1 MPALFVAVH
10 DAVFV
15 RVSARGAVRVAVSA
29 LAEIPGDV
37 VVRLALVPRVILLP
51 PRVLQPARVPLTHA
65 EVEDRVR
72 FQLPR
77 TELFLLVA
85 QLAQLRGVPASE
97 PGRVVL
103 LPLKQ
108 LRPLVVV
115 RDSLVLRA
123 HRFGGVHVR
132 GGARRRRTTRP
143 RPRRARASARSAPE
157 PPPRTSAG
165 ARRTRPTVS
174 ARRSAR
180 TGPSRGRSS
189 SSSAGWISDG
199 GGSVGGCGGE
209 GTATVSG
216 PRRAA
221 SDWHFGTPRLGE
233 VPTSKR
239 ARGRREDDGRAR
251 GAPRRTSAA
260 DETWTPRRPR
270 ASSAAWSIAFPGSS
284 PDAVAAT
291 SSSRSMSS
299 SSSSDSSSWLIS
311 SSYDLA
317 AVVARGWVGRVH
329 RVVRRGDGHVVAR
342 RVAHRRRDTT
352 HRVRCAARAPATLIL
367 VRRRSRHRLQC
378 ESVVGGRGR
387 ALSPPG
393 VV

>member
-1 MPALFVAVH
+1 MISAVPLLPLLVWNAHPLRRGRERLSVYWVIHHKLRVPELGARPRVREVRVRRRVVVRGRGDAGVLVAVLASFVHVVDELVNPQLELRFPALAQERRRLSERFVAAYLRGAPVSVMCPFLPPRVCVSRNDATQRAPPPPSEVVVPVAMIRHEHGRQALLAELEPAPRPGFAARDVPALFVAVH

-108 LRPLVVV
+108 LRPLDVV

-132 GGARRRRTTRP
+132 GGARRRRRRVLVRDAP
-143 RPRRARASARSAPE
+143 REREDR
-157 PPPRTSAG
+157 AG
-165 ARRTRPTVS
+165 ASSAHVRRCASNASHGICSPQCSHGTVS
-174 ARRSAR
+174 R
-180 TGPSRGRSS
+180 TSS

-209 GTATVSG
+209 G
-216 PRRAA
+216 
-221 SDWHFGTPRLGE
+221 
-233 VPTSKR
+233 
-239 ARGRREDDGRAR
+239 
-251 GAPRRTSAA
+251 
-260 DETWTPRRPR
+260 
-270 ASSAAWSIAFPGSS
+270 
-284 PDAVAAT
+284 
-291 SSSRSMSS
+291 
-299 SSSSDSSSWLIS
+299 
-311 SSYDLA
+311 
-317 AVVARGWVGRVH
+317 
-329 RVVRRGDGHVVAR
+329 
-342 RVAHRRRDTT
+342 RRR
-352 HRVRCAARAPATLIL
+352 
-367 VRRRSRHRLQC
+367 
-378 ESVVGGRGR
+378 
-387 ALSPPG
+387 
-393 VV
+393 